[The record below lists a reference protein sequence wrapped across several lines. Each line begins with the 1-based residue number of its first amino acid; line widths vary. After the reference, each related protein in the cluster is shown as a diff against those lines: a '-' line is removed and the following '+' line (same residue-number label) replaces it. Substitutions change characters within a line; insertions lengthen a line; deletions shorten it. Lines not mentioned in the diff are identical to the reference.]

1 MFVIN
6 IYLKFAIIAVLLVGG
21 TLLAFTV
28 GFWYAFPLLLVGLI
42 FLASYI
48 FLGTI
53 QSAAQFMQTQD
64 FDSCEK
70 RLNLTFKPN
79 WLYVTNRAYYFLI
92 KGSIDVQRGKHNEA
106 EEWFN
111 KAQAL
116 KLPTDNERAMIFIQM
131 INIHVSKNRWTQ
143 ANNAYRDL
151 KKLHLTGDMFK
162 EQIKM
167 IDDVLKQQGKMK
179 TMGQMDQRMMFRPGG
194 KRRTPRMR

>member
-6 IYLKFAIIAVLLVGG
+6 IYLKFAIIAVLLIGG
-21 TLLAFTV
+21 TVLAFTV

-53 QSAAQFMQTQD
+53 QSAAQSMHSQAFAA
-64 FDSCEK
+64 CEK

-79 WLYVTNRAYYFLI
+79 WLSVTNRSSYFLI

-111 KAQAL
+111 KGQAL
-116 KLPTDNERAMIFIQM
+116 KLHTDNEKAVIGIQM
-131 INIHVSKNRWTQ
+131 INMHVSKKRWNQ
-143 ANNAYRDL
+143 DNDEYREL
-151 KKLHLTGDMFK
+151 KKLKRNGDMFK
-162 EQIKM
+162 VQIKM
-167 IDDVLKQQGKMK
+167 LDVVL
-179 TMGQMDQRMMFRPGG
+179 
-194 KRRTPRMR
+194 

>member
-1 MFVIN
+1 MKKIALITGASSGFGEAIAKSLAKLNFNLILTARNETKLQKVIQD
-6 IYLKFAIIAVLLVGG
+6 IQSQYPTQIV
-21 TLLAFTV
+21 
-28 GFWYAFPLLLVGLI
+28 PLI
-42 FLASYI
+42 FDV
-48 FLGTI
+48 
-53 QSAAQFMQTQD
+53 QD
-64 FDSCEK
+64 FDACEK

-116 KLPTDNERAMIFIQM
+116 KLPTDNEKAMIFIQM

-143 ANNAYRDL
+143 ANNAYREL
-151 KKLHLTGDMFK
+151 KKLKLTGDMFK
-162 EQIKM
+162 DQIKM